1 MATNIFHEVEDAIK
15 MTKQLKEDADADGS
29 GAGGASAFGAE
40 AAFLDAP
47 PPGVSGWKKTKKASF
62 VMKGADAFALEGA
75 KKKKHGGAGGQMLMM
90 GGFNFIGVDDDG
102 MVHDAVTERQQLTRT
117 ASKKRGLGGG
127 LNEVYKPRLFER
139 DASEPRH
146 LTHLCSRRYNSTAQL
161 AKAAADL
168 KKDPS
173 LRKELEDSINA
184 MEVIDKIKDGQ
195 LPPRSGSP
203 SASSSGRGRTAKIA
217 PANGSDRPNQRRLWD
232 EDGESAAGSMRLGGG
247 SEKGTPLATPATST
261 RTNGEMAPPPFIS
274 SVDAMASPIASHRVM
289 SSSNV
294 AGRRQSSIRQAPVL
308 APIRS
313 RPSALPG
320 P

>member
-1 MATNIFHEVEDAIK
+1 M
-15 MTKQLKEDADADGS
+15 
-29 GAGGASAFGAE
+29 
-40 AAFLDAP
+40 
-47 PPGVSGWKKTKKASF
+47 
-62 VMKGADAFALEGA
+62 
-75 KKKKHGGAGGQMLMM
+75 
-90 GGFNFIGVDDDG
+90 
-102 MVHDAVTERQQLTRT
+102 TERQQLTRT